1 MCRTLN
7 SDIATEST
15 NIQNL
20 ISKNHD
26 IVTSEFNEQNNQL
39 TSILSILNTGL
50 CVVKSVQRG
59 TITKTNN
66 DTTIWYNSE
75 NVIINKINIEKSL
88 VFVSMVN
95 GVNQTSGLPV
105 PTCTARIISST
116 SIKIDYSGS
125 PRHGWDMHIDWQVIE
140 FY

>member
-1 MCRTLN
+1 M
-7 SDIATEST
+7 SEST

-26 IVTSEFNEQNNQL
+26 IVTNEFNGQNNQL
-39 TSILSILNTGL
+39 SSILSILNTGL

-59 TITKTNN
+59 TITKANN

-95 GVNQTSGLPV
+95 GVNEDYGVPE

-116 SIKIDYSGS
+116 SIKIEYSG
-125 PRHGWDMHIDWQVIE
+125 HLLNGCDMHIDWQVIE

>member
-26 IVTSEFNEQNNQL
+26 IVTNEFNVQNNQL
-39 TSILSILNTGL
+39 SSILSILNTGL

-59 TITKTNN
+59 TITKANN

-75 NVIINKINIEKSL
+75 NVTINKINIEKSL

-95 GVNQTSGLPV
+95 GVNEDYGVPE

-116 SIKIDYSGS
+116 SIEIDYSGN
-125 PRHGWDMHIDWQVIE
+125 PRSGWDMHIDWQVIE

>member
-1 MCRTLN
+1 M
-7 SDIATEST
+7 
-15 NIQNL
+15 
-20 ISKNHD
+20 
-26 IVTSEFNEQNNQL
+26 
-39 TSILSILNTGL
+39 SILNTGL

-66 DTTIWYNSE
+66 DTTIWCNSE

-95 GVNQTSGLPV
+95 GVNEDYSVPE

-116 SIKIDYSGS
+116 SIEIDYSGN
-125 PRHGWDMHIDWQVIE
+125 PRSGWDMHIDWQVIE